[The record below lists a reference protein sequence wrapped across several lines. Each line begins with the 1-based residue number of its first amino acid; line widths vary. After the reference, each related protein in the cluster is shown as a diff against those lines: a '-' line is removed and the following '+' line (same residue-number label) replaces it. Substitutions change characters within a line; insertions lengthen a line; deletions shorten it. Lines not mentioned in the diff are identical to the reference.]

1 MHALWSPSVVTS
13 LPLHVQGALV
23 MTESEQAALLGELAP
38 SRGSAVTGADSGSN
52 IEHNKVKEIRTWLK
66 GVRDAGYDF

>member
-1 MHALWSPSVVTS
+1 
-13 LPLHVQGALV
+13 